1 MPTITC
7 RYYDLEN
14 LVGEAFSIE
23 RLEELLCLAK
33 AEIKEFDEEE
43 EDLKIEI
50 NDTNRPDLWCAE
62 GIARQL
68 ACHLRG
74 EPRDYSFFS
83 PVPEKRGAGDGSLN
97 KIFVEEGLEKIRP
110 YVGAFIA
117 RGAAMTEEVLVQ
129 MIQTQEKLAEN
140 LGRRRATVA
149 IGIYNA
155 AKIAFPVHY
164 RAVDPDTLS
173 FVPLGFEEEM
183 TLNRILTEHPKG
195 IEYAALLRDFDRYP
209 FLVDSAGGVLSFP
222 PIINSRWS
230 GEVKVGDEE
239 LFVEATGPDL
249 KTLVLALNIL
259 AANFADRGAA
269 IQRVEIEFP
278 YDSPFGRTV
287 VVPRP
292 LADPIH
298 MDRDDFGHK
307 LGEEVG
313 AEEITSA
320 LAAYGCRVERDG
332 SDLLSVAAPAFRN
345 DYMHPVDV
353 IEDFAISRGYG
364 SFEAVMPDEFTVGKL
379 ARSTS
384 LADTARDRMI
394 GFGFEEIV
402 SSVLTGRADVVGKMC
417 LPSDSRLVEVEN
429 ALSESYAVLR
439 NSVLPSLLGV
449 ESASGTALY
458 PHRLFEVGE
467 VALLAHED
475 PSGCVTRTNLAA
487 LLAGAEASFSEIHST
502 LDLLVYYLNVEG
514 RLRPIEHPTF
524 ITGRAG
530 EIVVGD
536 RAVGL
541 IGEIHPEV
549 LDRWEIGTPC
559 AAFEIL
565 LDLLKGT
572 D

>member
-33 AEIKEFDEEE
+33 SEIKEFDEEE
-43 EDLKIEI
+43 EELKIEI

-62 GIARQL
+62 GLARQI

-74 EPRDYSFFS
+74 EARDYPFFS
-83 PVPEKRGAGDGSLN
+83 PVQEGGEAGSTPLN
-97 KIFVEEGLEKIRP
+97 RIVVEAGLEKIRP
-110 YVGAFIA
+110 FVGAFIA
-117 RGAAMTEEVLVQ
+117 RGAAMTDEVLVQ

-155 AKIAFPVHY
+155 AKISFPVHY
-164 RAVDPDTLS
+164 RAVDPDSTS
-173 FVPLGFEEEM
+173 FIPLGFEEEM
-183 TLNRILTEHPKG
+183 PLSRILAEHPKG
-195 IEYAALLRDFDRYP
+195 IEYAALVSGFDRVP

-230 GEVKVGDEE
+230 GEVMVGDEE

-269 IQRVEIEFP
+269 IERVEIEYP

-292 LADPIH
+292 MADPIR
-298 MDRDDFGHK
+298 MAWDDFGRS
-307 LGEEVG
+307 LGEDVDGET
-313 AEEITSA
+313 ITSA
-320 LAAYGCRVERDG
+320 LEAYGCRVENDG
-332 SDLLSVAAPAFRN
+332 PDRVSVAAPAFRN

-364 SFEAVMPDEFTVGKL
+364 SFEPVMPDEFTVGKL
-379 ARSTS
+379 ARSTAM
-384 LADTARDRMI
+384 ADAARDRMI
-394 GFGFEEIV
+394 GFGYEEII
-402 SSVLTGRADVVGKMC
+402 SSMFTSRADLVEKMS
-417 LPSDSRLVEVEN
+417 LPPDTRLVEVEN
-429 ALSESYAVLR
+429 ALSESYSVLR
-439 NSVLPSLLGV
+439 NSVFPSLLSV

-467 VALLAHED
+467 VVLLAPED
-475 PSGCVTRTNLAA
+475 SSGCVTRTGLAA

-502 LDLLVYYLNVEG
+502 LDLLLYYLNMEG
-514 RLRPIEHPTF
+514 KLRPIDHPSF

-530 EIVVGD
+530 EITVGD
-536 RAVGL
+536 KAVGL
-541 IGEIHPEV
+541 IGEIHPEI
-549 LDRWEIGTPC
+549 LECWEIGTPC
-559 AAFEIL
+559 AAFEICL
-565 LDLLKGT
+565 GLD
-572 D
+572 